1 MEEGITVEG
10 PGEFEDALIKLEFDR
25 VRQRVVRYAASE
37 SGIELLR
44 AQPIMTS
51 HAQIRSELA
60 AVSEMKRLLEE
71 DEELSLAGI
80 HPVAV
85 PIQKAAIEGT
95 VLLSRELVQISST
108 LKAARVVR
116 SFAARRREAFPIL
129 WQTAEPLYTDK
140 VLEYNIDQAIDETGA
155 VKANASKELLSVRRS
170 ISEKYEQL
178 RKRLESILRNVSDLG
193 FSQDEIITTREGRM
207 VIPVKSE
214 HKNRVHGFIHS
225 ASSSGATVFI
235 EPSETLELN
244 NEIRSLQFQE
254 QREIERILR
263 ALTEQVGSAKNVLI
277 ANLKT
282 LAVIDAL
289 HAKAKYSMEI
299 LGIEPMVTE
308 QGPII
313 LVQARHPVLLMN
325 HGYKATVPL
334 DLELGKEYNTLV
346 ISGPNA
352 GGKSVAMK
360 CVGLLALMAQAGM
373 HIPASDQSQVRVFKR
388 CFVDIGDEQSIEN
401 DLSTFSSHLRHLKD
415 FAGHADRDSLVL
427 IDEIGSGT
435 DPGEGGALA
444 AAILEW
450 LTHRG
455 AYTVATT
462 HHGFL
467 KVFAY
472 ETEGVENGA
481 MEFDQATLTP
491 TYRFRSGIPGS
502 SYALEMAQRLGFE
515 DLLMRRSRELLG
527 HQQAKLDTLIAELE
541 ASAQRYRKDMET
553 MAAERAQLD
562 GLIGNYEE
570 KISSLSRE
578 IKEQKRRA
586 VEEAERIVQRANA
599 TIERSVREIRETRA
613 APEAVKSVRAEVS
626 QLKEELSAQ
635 RREVAE
641 SIEPEMTLTL
651 DVGSHV
657 RLQEGSD
664 PGEIVSLAPDGKTAV
679 VVFGNVKMRVP
690 VTDLRAARQR
700 PAQRPVRTEGTEK
713 PSAPETE
720 LDIRG
725 LTGDEALPMV
735 DKFIDDAVLAGLHR
749 IDIIHGKG
757 TGALR
762 KKVTE
767 FLSQHP
773 RVKAHRLGEWNEGG
787 TGATVVELT
796 EE

>member
-1 MEEGITVEG
+1 MEEGRT
-10 PGEFEDALIKLEFDR
+10 GEIIGSFDDAMVKLEFDR
-25 VRQRVVRYAASE
+25 VRQRVIRYAASE
-37 SGIELLR
+37 SGIELIR
-44 AQPIMTS
+44 SQRIMTS
-51 HAQIRSELA
+51 AGQIRGELA

-80 HPVAV
+80 YPVLV
-85 PIQKAAIEGT
+85 PIQKAAVEGT
-95 VLLSRELVQISST
+95 VLLSKELVQISST
-108 LKAARVVR
+108 LKAARIVR
-116 SFAARRREAFPIL
+116 SFAARRRETFPLL
-129 WQTAEPLYTDK
+129 WQTAEPLHTDK
-140 VLEYNIDQAIDETGA
+140 VLEYNIDQAIDESG
-155 VKANASKELLSVRRS
+155 VVRENASRELLSVRRS

-178 RKRLESILRNVSDLG
+178 RKRLESILRNVTDLG

-225 ASSSGATVFI
+225 ASASGATVFI

-263 ALTEQVGSAKNVLI
+263 LLTEQVGRVKEALV
-277 ANLKT
+277 ANLRI
-282 LAVIDAL
+282 LAVVDAL

-299 LGIEPMVTE
+299 LGVEPEVTE
-308 QGPII
+308 RGPIV
-313 LVQARHPVLLMN
+313 LLNARHPVLLMN
-325 HGYKATVPL
+325 HGYQATVPL
-334 DLELGKEYNTLV
+334 DLELGDEYTTLV

-360 CVGLLALMAQAGM
+360 CVGLLVLMVQSGM
-373 HIPASDQSQVRVFKR
+373 HIPASDQSKVRAFRK

-415 FAGHADRDSLVL
+415 YAEHADQESLVL

-435 DPGEGGALA
+435 DPGEGGAIA

-450 LTHRG
+450 LTRRG
-455 AYTVATT
+455 ACTIATT

-472 ETEGVENGA
+472 ETAGVENGA

-502 SYALEMAQRLGFE
+502 SYALEMAQRLGF
-515 DLLMRRSRELLG
+515 DDMLMKRSRELLG

-541 ASAQRYRKDMET
+541 ASAQRYRKDVET
-553 MAAERAQLD
+553 MAAEKGTLD
-562 GLIGNYEE
+562 GLVKKYEA
-570 KISSLSRE
+570 KISSLSKE

-586 VEEAERIVQRANA
+586 VEEAERIVERANA

-613 APEAVKSVRAEVS
+613 APEAVRIVRQEVS
-626 QLKEELSAQ
+626 LLKEELSSQ
-635 RREVAE
+635 RKEVFEPA
-641 SIEPEMTLTL
+641 EPETPSTL

-664 PGEIVSLAPDGKTAV
+664 TGEIVSLAPDGKTAV
-679 VVFGNVKMRVP
+679 VVFGIVKMRVP
-690 VTDLRAARQR
+690 VGDLRAARER
-700 PAQRPVRTEGTEK
+700 PARRPERMEASEK
-713 PSAPETE
+713 PLAPGHE

-725 LTGDEALPMV
+725 LTGDEALPLV

-773 RVKAHRLGEWNEGG
+773 RVKAHRIAEWNEGG

>member
-1 MEEGITVEG
+1 VEEAGTG
-10 PGEFEDALIKLEFDR
+10 GGAGQFDDALIKLEFDR
-25 VRQRVVRYAASE
+25 VRQRVIRYAASE
-37 SGIELLR
+37 PGGDLLR
-44 AQPIMTS
+44 SQQIMTS
-51 HAQIRSELA
+51 PGEIRGELA

-71 DEELSLAGI
+71 DEDLTLGGI
-80 HPVAV
+80 FPVTV
-85 PIQKAAIEGT
+85 PVQKAGVEGT
-95 VLLSRELVQISST
+95 VLLAKELVQICST
-108 LKAARVVR
+108 LKAARIVR
-116 SFAARRREAFPIL
+116 GFAAKRRENFPIL

-140 VLEYNIDQAIDETGA
+140 VLEYNIDQAIDESGA
-155 VKANASKELLSVRRS
+155 VRESASRELLSVRRA
-170 ISEKYEQL
+170 ISDKYELL
-178 RKRLESILRNVSDLG
+178 RKKLESILRNVSDLG

-207 VIPVKSE
+207 VIPVKAE

-225 ASSSGATVFI
+225 ASASGATVFI
-235 EPSETLELN
+235 EPSDTLELN

-263 ALTEQVGSAKNVLI
+263 VLTQQVGTARNALI
-277 ANLKT
+277 ANLKI

-289 HAKAKYSMEI
+289 HAKAKYSTEI
-299 LGIEPMVTE
+299 LGVAPEVSDG
-308 QGPII
+308 GPVR
-313 LVQARHPVLLMN
+313 LFQARHPVLLMN

-334 DLELGKEYNTLV
+334 DLELGNEYKTLV

-360 CVGLLALMAQAGM
+360 CVGLLVLMVQAGL
-373 HIPASDQSQVRVFKR
+373 HIPVSDQSRVRVFRK

-415 FAGHADRDSLVL
+415 FVQHADAESLVL

-444 AAILEW
+444 AAVLEC
-450 LTHRG
+450 LTQRG
-455 AYTVATT
+455 AYTIATT
-462 HHGFL
+462 HQGFL

-472 ETEGVENGA
+472 ETSGVENGA

-515 DLLMRRSRELLG
+515 DDLMKRSRELLG
-527 HQQAKLDTLIAELE
+527 HQQAKLEKLIAELE
-541 ASAQRYRKDMET
+541 ASAQRYRKDMEV
-553 MAAERAQLD
+553 MAAEKATLD
-562 GLIGNYEE
+562 ALVGKYEE

-586 VEEAERIVQRANA
+586 VEEAEQILQRANA
-599 TIERSVREIRETRA
+599 AIERSVREIRESKA
-613 APEAVKSVRAEVS
+613 APEAVKTIRQEVT
-626 QLKEELSAQ
+626 QLREELSTQ
-635 RREVAE
+635 RKEVAE
-641 SIEPEMTLTL
+641 PPEPETAALL
-651 DVGSHV
+651 EVGSHV
-657 RLQEGSD
+657 RLRTGSD
-664 PGEIVSLAPDGKTAV
+664 TGEIVSVAPDGKTAV
-679 VVFGNVKMRVP
+679 VVFGNVKMRLP
-690 VTDLRAARQR
+690 VSDLQATSVR
-700 PAQRPVRTEGTEK
+700 PAQRATRSEGSGKLT
-713 PSAPETE
+713 PPATE

-725 LTGDEALPMV
+725 MTGDEALPMV

-762 KKVTE
+762 KKVTD

>member
-1 MEEGITVEG
+1 VEEGHTG
-10 PGEFEDALIKLEFDR
+10 GAADRFEDALVKLEFDR
-25 VRQRVVRYAASE
+25 VRQRVIRYAASE
-37 SGIELLR
+37 SGSDLLR
-44 AQPIMTS
+44 SQPIMTS
-51 HAQIRSELA
+51 AAEIRSELS

-71 DEELSLAGI
+71 DEDLSLAGI
-80 HPVAV
+80 HPILIPV
-85 PIQKAAIEGT
+85 QKAAVEGT
-95 VLLSRELVQISST
+95 VLLSRELVQISAT
-108 LKAARVVR
+108 LKAARIVR
-116 SFAARRREAFPIL
+116 GFAAKRREVFPLL
-129 WQTAEPLYTDK
+129 WQKAEPLYTDK
-140 VLEYNIDQAIDETGA
+140 VLEYNIDQAIDETGT
-155 VKANASKELLSVRRS
+155 VKESASKELQSVRRT
-170 ISEKYEQL
+170 ISEKYGQL

-225 ASSSGATVFI
+225 ASASGATVFV

-263 ALTEQVGSAKNVLI
+263 ALTEQVGSAKNALV
-277 ANLKT
+277 ANLGI
-282 LAVIDAL
+282 LASIDAL
-289 HAKAKYSMEI
+289 HAKAKYSIEI
-299 LGIEPMVTE
+299 MGIEPEVSE
-308 QGPII
+308 RGPIV
-313 LVQARHPVLLMN
+313 LLQARHPVLLMN
-325 HGYKATVPL
+325 HGYNATVPL
-334 DLELGKEYNTLV
+334 DLELGKAFNTLV

-360 CVGLLALMAQAGM
+360 CVGLLVLMVQAGM
-373 HIPASDQSQVRVFKR
+373 HIPASDQSKVRAFKN

-415 FAGHADRDSLVL
+415 YADQADLDSLVL

-435 DPGEGGALA
+435 DPGEGGAIA

-450 LTHRG
+450 LTRRG
-455 AYTVATT
+455 AFTIATT

-481 MEFDQATLTP
+481 MEFDQDTLTP

-515 DLLMRRSRELLG
+515 DQLMRRSRELLG
-527 HQQAKLDTLIAELE
+527 HQQAKLDKLIAELE

-553 MAAERAQLD
+553 LAAEKTTLD
-562 GLIGNYEE
+562 RLVGNYEE
-570 KISSLSRE
+570 KISSLSKE

-586 VEEAERIVQRANA
+586 VEEAERIVERANA
-599 TIERSVREIRETRA
+599 TIERSVREIRESKA
-613 APEAVKSVRAEVS
+613 APEAVKTVRKEVS
-626 QLKEELSAQ
+626 QLREELSTQ
-635 RREVAE
+635 RKEVAE
-641 SIEPEMTLTL
+641 TSEPETPATLEI
-651 DVGSHV
+651 GSHV

-664 PGEIVSLAPDGKTAV
+664 NGEIVSIAPDGKTAV

-690 VTDLRAARQR
+690 VADLHASR
-700 PAQRPVRTEGTEK
+700 PRPVRHPVRTESNEK
-713 PSAPETE
+713 PSTPETE

-725 LTGDEALPMV
+725 MTGDEALPMV

-762 KKVTE
+762 KKVTD